1 MNMMMNATLGMVL
14 VVFLLFYLV
23 LVGIMLANY
32 IMTAIG
38 LQAIAKRRGV
48 NYPWLAWIPY
58 ANYWLIGSIADDY
71 DNRNGLKKR
80 WSKILL
86 GLLIAYGAGLV
97 LYFVSIIVFFIQT
110 TLMGINESD
119 ITAGFIGTFLF
130 LYIVLIIFMVI
141 ATILSVI
148 YYICMYKI
156 FESTVPDKSVKYLI
170 LSLVVPLASG
180 ICILKCRDKG
190 YSLESD
196 KPETREQALELPE
209 DYSEEIFEEED

>member
-1 MNMMMNATLGMVL
+1 MNMMMNATLGIML

-38 LQAIAKRRGV
+38 LQKIAKRRGV

-119 ITAGFIGTFLF
+119 ITAGFIGTLLF
-130 LYIVLIIFMVI
+130 FYIVLIIFMVI

-196 KPETREQALELPE
+196 KPETSEQALELPE

>member
-1 MNMMMNATLGMVL
+1 MNMMTNATLGIVL

-86 GLLIAYGAGLV
+86 GLLIGYAAGFV
-97 LYFVSIIVFFIQT
+97 LYFIAIIALFIQAA
-110 TLMGINESD
+110 LMGMNESD
-119 ITAGFIGTFLF
+119 VTAGFMGTVLF
-130 LYIVLIIFMVI
+130 LYIVLIVFVVI
-141 ATILSVI
+141 ATILSFI
-148 YYICMYKI
+148 YYICLYKI
-156 FESTVPDKSVKYLI
+156 FESTVPDKSAKYLI

-196 KPETREQALELPE
+196 KTETSEQALELPE